1 MNLEHLRTP
10 NPLTE
15 FDYAAVRARVHS
27 KLAER
32 RRWTTVFRF
41 ASAFAAVV
49 LVMLSLIPADSA
61 VVPAAVPRAAL
72 KGFSGGQAHLPV
84 RAGGTGRSACPPL
97 TLAAP
102 QRIAV
107 TRPARRHKA
116 RTIPTEVARI
126 EIHTADPDIRII
138 WIVPKEN
145 S

>member
-10 NPLTE
+10 NPLNE

-32 RRWTTVFRF
+32 RRWWWLFRF
-41 ASAFAAVV
+41 ASAFAATV
-49 LVMLSLIPADSA
+49 LVMLSLIPVDPA
-61 VVPAAVPRAAL
+61 VPSPGLRPPSPRTRGEGRSQLASVESPSPRVRGEGARRVDEGRRHRPRRHKRIEPAAVTAA
-72 KGFSGGQAHLPV
+72 S
-84 RAGGTGRSACPPL
+84 
-97 TLAAP
+97 
-102 QRIAV
+102 
-107 TRPARRHKA
+107 
-116 RTIPTEVARI
+116 RI

>member
-10 NPLTE
+10 NPLNE

-32 RRWTTVFRF
+32 RRWWVVFRF
-41 ASAFAAVV
+41 ASAFAMVV
-49 LVMLSLIPADSA
+49 LAMLTLLPSKP
-61 VVPAAVPRAAL
+61 VTVPAAVPRAHVVTAAL
-72 KGFSGGQAHLPV
+72 SGHIDSGAPRHATAEGSGRHIV
-84 RAGGTGRSACPPL
+84 RRRKSR
-97 TLAAP
+97 
-102 QRIAV
+102 RIEAV
-107 TRPARRHKA
+107 T
-116 RTIPTEVARI
+116 ELARI